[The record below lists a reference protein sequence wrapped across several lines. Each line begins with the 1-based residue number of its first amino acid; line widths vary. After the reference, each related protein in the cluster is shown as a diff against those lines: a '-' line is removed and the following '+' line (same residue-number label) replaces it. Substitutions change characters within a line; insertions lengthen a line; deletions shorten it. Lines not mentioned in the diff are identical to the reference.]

1 MAGGITVDQQAL
13 RVGIDHI
20 DLEPRRGGNA
30 WRRGLRIA
38 FRKPLG
44 VFSLVVISIM
54 VLIAVAA
61 PLVQRYEPVDPFDKV
76 NPRYDPT
83 SRDFGSDARY
93 RVISDQNAAP
103 SMKHWFGTDDTSRDL
118 WSRIV
123 WGARRSL
130 TVAVLALMI
139 AVGAGAFLGIVS
151 GYFGGWFDTALQRV
165 LDALQAIP
173 PLLLL
178 ILAAT
183 SLELSL
189 RNLIF
194 VLGFVG
200 ITQVSRLIRGTVLS
214 LRELPFVEAARV
226 LGARDARIMLQH
238 ILPNTIPTLIV
249 VFTIGLPVVIISEAA
264 LTFLGLTPPAPKGS
278 WGEILSDGVNA
289 IKYSPWQSLFAGGA
303 ITLAV
308 LAFNLAGDALRDV
321 LDPRLRV

>member
-1 MAGGITVDQQAL
+1 MILLA
-13 RVGIDHI
+13 
-20 DLEPRRGGNA
+20 
-30 WRRGLRIA
+30 
-38 FRKPLG
+38 
-44 VFSLVVISIM
+44 
-54 VLIAVAA
+54 VLA
-61 PLVQRYEPVDPFDKV
+61 PVVQRYDPVQPFDKV
-76 NPRYDPT
+76 NPRYDPQ
-83 SRDFGSDARY
+83 SRDFTSDARQ
-93 RVISDQNAAP
+93 RTISDQKAAP
-103 SMKHWFGTDDTSRDL
+103 SWDHWFGTDDTSRDL

-130 TVAVLALMI
+130 TVAVLALII
-139 AVGAGAFLGIVS
+139 AVSVGAFLGIIS
-151 GYFGGWFDTALQRV
+151 GYFGSWFDTGLQRV
-165 LDALQAIP
+165 LDAFQAIP

-183 SLELSL
+183 ALELTL
-189 RNLIF
+189 RNLII

-226 LGARDARIMLQH
+226 LGARDARIMMQH
-238 ILPNTIPTLIV
+238 ILPNTVPTLIV

-278 WGEILSDGVNA
+278 WGETLSDGVNA
-289 IKYSPWQSLFAGGA
+289 IKESPWQSLFAGGA

-321 LDPRLRV
+321 LDPRLRI

>member
-1 MAGGITVDQQAL
+1 MALGDQVAVGG
-13 RVGIDHI
+13 VGIDYAYE
-20 DLEPRRGGNA
+20 EPRRGGNL
-30 WRRGLRIA
+30 WRRAFRIA

-44 VFSLVVISIM
+44 AFSLAVIALM

-61 PLVQRYEPVDPFDKV
+61 PLFERYNPVQPFDIL
-76 NPRYDPT
+76 NPNYNPNST
-83 SRDFGSDARY
+83 DFGSTDRD
-93 RVISDQNAAP
+93 RIVPDRNAPP
-103 SMKHWFGTDDTSRDL
+103 SMKHWFGTDENSRDL

-130 TVAVLALMI
+130 YIAVASLAV
-139 AVGAGAFLGIVS
+139 AVGAGAVLGIVS
-151 GYFGGWFDTALQRV
+151 GYFGSWFDTLLQRF
-165 LDALQAIP
+165 LDAIQAIP
-173 PLLLL
+173 ALLLL

-183 SLELSL
+183 SFELSN
-189 RNLIF
+189 RNLIL

-214 LRELPFVEAARV
+214 LRELPFIEAARV
-226 LGARDARIMLQH
+226 LGARDVRIMVQH
-238 ILPNTIPTLIV
+238 ILPNTAPTLIV
-249 VFTIGLPVVIISEAA
+249 VFTIGLPVVILAESA

-278 WGEILSDGVNA
+278 WGETLSDGVNA
-289 IKYSPWQSLFAGGA
+289 ILTSPWQSLFAGGA

>member
-1 MAGGITVDQQAL
+1 MALGDQAAI
-13 RVGIDHI
+13 RVGIDY
-20 DLEPRRGGNA
+20 LAEEPRRGAGT
-30 WRRGLRIA
+30 WRRALRIA

-44 VFSLVVISIM
+44 AFSLAVIVFM
-54 VLIAVAA
+54 GAVAIGA
-61 PLVQRYEPVDPFDKV
+61 PVAQ
-76 NPRYDPT
+76 RYDPIDVNDKLNPNYDP
-83 SRDFGSDARY
+83 SSLDFGSTDRDQYVPDAK
-93 RVISDQNAAP
+93 SAP
-103 SMKHWFGTDDTSRDL
+103 SLKHWFGTDENSRDL
-118 WSRIV
+118 WARIV

-130 TVAVLALMI
+130 GVGVTALIVAVG
-139 AVGAGAFLGIVS
+139 VGSILGIIS

-165 LDALQAIP
+165 LDAIQAIP

-189 RNLIF
+189 RNLILT
-194 VLGFVG
+194 LGFVG

-214 LRELPFVEAARV
+214 ISAQPFVEAARV
-226 LGARDARIMLQH
+226 LGAQHGRIMVRH
-238 ILPNTIPTLIV
+238 VFPNTVPTLIV
-249 VFTIGLPVVIISEAA
+249 VFTVGLPVVIIAEAA

-289 IKYSPWQSLFAGGA
+289 ITVSPWQALFAGGA